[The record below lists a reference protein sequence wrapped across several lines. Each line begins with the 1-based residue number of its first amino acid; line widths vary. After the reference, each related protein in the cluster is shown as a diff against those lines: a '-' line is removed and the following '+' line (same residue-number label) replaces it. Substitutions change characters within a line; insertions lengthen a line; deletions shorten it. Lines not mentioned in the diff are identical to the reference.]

1 MPWLK
6 SGINKIIPS
15 VTYQPIPQ
23 IPGTLKLLPE
33 DAIIVDVGAGGR
45 RISDVS
51 ICIDFVE
58 VSNTDIVA
66 DIHKLPMKK
75 GSVECVF
82 CTGVLEHVV
91 EPALGLKELSRI
103 LKTGGIIHLEVPFVQ
118 PYHKDP
124 EDYWRWTLHGLRL
137 FASNHGFIEIR
148 AGALIGPSSA
158 INSLIIAYLQSWF
171 SNRYIRKGIDFLL
184 SYLLFPFK
192 FLDAFI
198 LNKNEDVLSAVYYV
212 GRKQI

>member
-1 MPWLK
+1 MPWEK

-15 VTYQPIPQ
+15 VIYQPITQ
-23 IPGTLKLLPE
+23 IPETLKLLAK

-45 RISDVS
+45 KITNNI
-51 ICIDFVE
+51 ICIDFI
-58 VSNTDIVA
+58 SFPNSDIVA
-66 DIHKLPMKK
+66 DIHNIPIK
-75 GSVECVF
+75 GESIDCVF
-82 CTGVLEHVV
+82 CTGVLEHIVS
-91 EPALGLKELSRI
+91 PDIALKELHAI
-103 LKTGGIIHLEVPFVQ
+103 LKPDGIIHLEVPFVQ

-124 EDYWRWTLHGLRL
+124 EDNWRWTLDGLRV
-137 FASNHGFIEIR
+137 FASKHGFIEIR

-158 INSLIIAYLQSWF
+158 MNSLIIAYFQSWF
-171 SNRYIRKGIDFLL
+171 RNRYIRKGIDFLL

-212 GRKQI
+212 GTKQI